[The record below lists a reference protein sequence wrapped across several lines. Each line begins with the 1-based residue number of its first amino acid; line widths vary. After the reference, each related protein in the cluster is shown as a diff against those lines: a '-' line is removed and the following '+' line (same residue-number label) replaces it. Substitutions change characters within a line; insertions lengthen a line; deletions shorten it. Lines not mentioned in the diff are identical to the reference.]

1 MFPLGGV
8 GNEYIIFHNYLYTS
22 QRVCDYSDL
31 YPIGEHFFYI
41 GCIDGSKSYNPESGI
56 VFDLATAYAFF
67 GLDPAATFKKIKEEA
82 GEVVSGWNEAY
93 SKREVSKIMLYLLL
107 LHTRQKLCFYS
118 SCETYDYRQNSLFLH
133 TLQSVSPSFI
143 NYRIVYTYQILF
155 RKEERK
161 SYCEE
166 YASELLF
173 CLQDFQNRSHCAN
186 YFVLSTHTKLV
197 IEPGVGG
204 GIKRRLAGGGPSSS
218 TSGKSVTTELV
229 CVVSNWHFN
238 RTAATKDAIVKCK
251 LTDVNVS
258 LKFASDQWK
267 KIGAARERFHFD
279 RDGVSMSYSTLLS
292 LISDK
297 QFTHNFLPEAR
308 KKYEQVEQCDLL
320 VTDQSLHLITFAIKP
335 LCA

>member
-118 SCETYDYRQNSLFLH
+118 SCETYDYRQIVFFCIHYNRSLPHSLI
-133 TLQSVSPSFI
+133 TVSCTHI
-143 NYRIVYTYQILF
+143 KYYL
-155 RKEERK
+155 ERK
-161 SYCEE
+161 RGKVTVKNMQVSY
-166 YASELLF
+166 
-173 CLQDFQNRSHCAN
+173 
-186 YFVLSTHTKLV
+186 YFVCRISKTDRIAQTILCF
-197 IEPGVGG
+197 
-204 GIKRRLAGGGPSSS
+204 RR
-218 TSGKSVTTELV
+218 T
-229 CVVSNWHFN
+229 
-238 RTAATKDAIVKCK
+238 
-251 LTDVNVS
+251 
-258 LKFASDQWK
+258 
-267 KIGAARERFHFD
+267 
-279 RDGVSMSYSTLLS
+279 
-292 LISDK
+292 
-297 QFTHNFLPEAR
+297 
-308 KKYEQVEQCDLL
+308 
-320 VTDQSLHLITFAIKP
+320 QSW
-335 LCA
+335 